1 MKIAVKVL
9 LLSTLTQNQEAYG
22 MEKVLL
28 LSTLTQNQ
36 EAYGMEKVGKWR
48 ESASFTPLTKSLT
61 PTL

>member
-36 EAYGMEKVGKWR
+36 EAYGMEKVGK
-48 ESASFTPLTKSLT
+48 
-61 PTL
+61 